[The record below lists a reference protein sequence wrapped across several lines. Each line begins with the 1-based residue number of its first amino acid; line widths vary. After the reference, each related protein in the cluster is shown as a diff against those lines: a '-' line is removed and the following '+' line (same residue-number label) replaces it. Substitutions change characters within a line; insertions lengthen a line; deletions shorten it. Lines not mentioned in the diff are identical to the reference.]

1 MTNNL
6 KLKVFDKNDRALH
19 DVILVNYENDYD
31 IVVEWYNNKNEKR
44 SAFVNEVPVLKTP
57 GLCDINGKLI
67 FEGDIFV
74 KKYFYPFYN
83 YKNKED
89 KKQSLDDTN
98 GEIVGEP
105 ELCCVG
111 VVELDDEGFC
121 FKLHCTNERYSER
134 LSQLYTEFDTDTADE
149 CEVIGNIYE
158 NPELIGKRV
167 SND

>member
-1 MTNNL
+1 MNDRFKFKVWNKIDKKFDSVGFYIDCDGDLFMDSWDDGLVEVGDNYEVVRCTGL
-6 KLKVFDKNDRALH
+6 KDKN
-19 DVILVNYENDYD
+19 N
-31 IVVEWYNNKNEKR
+31 
-44 SAFVNEVPVLKTP
+44 
-57 GLCDINGKLI
+57 KLI

-74 KKYFYPFYN
+74 KKYFYPFYS

-105 ELCCVG
+105 ELCCAG

-121 FKLHCTNERYSER
+121 FKLHRVNERYNNR
-134 LSQLYTEFDTDTADE
+134 LSQLYTELDADTASE

-158 NPELIGKRV
+158 NPELLEQN
-167 SND
+167 ND